1 MRTSHYLFL
10 ATSTALL
17 ASVAPYAH
25 AQVVT
30 ASGGEVT
37 GMSQKNVVDH
47 LITADS
53 IEIETAQLAASRT
66 KNANVREFANTL
78 VADHRKDLD
87 NLQQFAAKPA
97 IGRAKAASDS
107 VGVQG
112 MRELAALKAIT
123 SDSAFDRAFVND
135 QIESHKQEIAQL
147 KALRAATTDPELQ
160 KSIDESAATLQA
172 HLARAQT
179 VAGQLSTPP
188 APADSAAKKPP
199 TPATDST
206 AKNPATPPADSVTTK
221 STTTPAGVVK
231 KPPTTR

>member
-66 KNANVREFANTL
+66 KNANVREFANML

-87 NLQQFAAKPA
+87 SLQKIAAKPA
-97 IGRAKAASDS
+97 IGRARGAADS

-112 MRELAALKAIT
+112 ARELADLKAMT
-123 SDSAFDRAFVND
+123 SDSAFDRAFVTDEIN
-135 QIESHKQEIAQL
+135 SHKQEIARL

-160 KSIDESAATLQA
+160 KNIEQSAATLEA
-172 HLARAQT
+172 HLARAQA

-199 TPATDST
+199 MAPKDSTAKKPPTTPTDST
-206 AKNPATPPADSVTTK
+206 AK
-221 STTTPAGVVK
+221 
-231 KPPTTR
+231 KPPVTR